1 MALTDTDSV
10 SRTTFAPL
18 RNPTFRSLWIANQ
31 VSNLGALMQ
40 AVTVGWLMAS
50 ISHSDLMVTLVQAS
64 ASLPVFILSFFAGAI
79 ADSFNRR
86 RVMLAS
92 LGLMTAAAGCLTAI
106 VGVGSVSPWLILG
119 FTFLIESGTALRNP
133 AWIASVDDI
142 VGRGD
147 LAAAVTLNSV
157 GYNIGRSVGPALGGI
172 LIASFGPLATFT
184 LNSLGYLV
192 PLGTIWRCKWA
203 ASSSPLPRESMT
215 TAIYDG
221 LRFTAL
227 SAEIKAA
234 IGRGFLFGVASVSIL
249 ALLPVIVRD
258 RLGGG
263 AIVYGILMAGFGV
276 GALAAGISASLLR
289 RTMSQEHL
297 VRLASIACATCA
309 ICLALRFPVIIEA
322 TALALGGAGWVLAW
336 SSLGVCVQFA
346 SPRWVVGRT
355 MSIYYALTYGGITV
369 GSWVCGAVSERYS
382 PTAALALSAGALL
395 LVAALGLAIP
405 VREHRE
411 SELLPWEGFKAPAV
425 AFDLKPRSGPI
436 VVKMEYLIPRENI
449 EAFLDLMRKCR
460 HLRRR
465 RGARNWTLL
474 CNLQEPLRWTETFRT
489 PTWADYLRLHHR
501 RTSVDEQLEGR
512 ILELHTGDL
521 PPQMSLLIERPADLA
536 GTGDHPTSLVSPH

>member
-1 MALTDTDSV
+1 V
-10 SRTTFAPL
+10 SPTTFAPL
-18 RNPTFRSLWIANQ
+18 KNPIFRSLWIANQ

-40 AVTVGWLMAS
+40 AVTVGWLMAT

-64 ASLPVFILSFFAGAI
+64 AALPVFILSFFAGAI
-79 ADSFNRR
+79 ADGFNRR

-92 LGLMTAAAGCLTAI
+92 LVLMTTASAGLTALVAAGSI
-106 VGVGSVSPWLILG
+106 SPWLILG

-142 VGRGD
+142 VGRND

-172 LIASFGPLATFT
+172 LIASFGPLVTFA

-192 PLGTIWRCKWA
+192 PLGTIWRRKWQTRF
-203 ASSSPLPRESMT
+203 SPLPHGSMA

-227 SAEIKAA
+227 SSEIKAA
-234 IGRGFLFGVASVSIL
+234 ISRGFLFGVASIAML

-263 AIVYGILMAGFGV
+263 SVVYGILMAGFGI
-276 GALAAGISASLLR
+276 GAFAGGLSAGFLR
-289 RTMSQEHL
+289 RMMSQEHL
-297 VRLASIACATCA
+297 VRLASLSCAACAIA
-309 ICLALRFPVIIEA
+309 LALRCPIAIEA
-322 TALALGGAGWVLAW
+322 AALAFGGAGWVLAW

-369 GSWVCGAVSERYS
+369 GSWLSGTISERYS
-382 PTAALALSAGALL
+382 PTSALALSAGALL
-395 LVAALGLAIP
+395 LVAALGLLVPI
-405 VREHRE
+405 REHRE
-411 SELLPWEGFKAPAV
+411 SEILPSEGFEAPAV

-436 VVKMEYLIPRENI
+436 AIRIEYLIAQENI
-449 EAFLDLMRKCR
+449 EAFLDLMRKRR
-460 HLRRR
+460 HSSRRL
-465 RGARNWTLL
+465 GARNWALL
-474 CNLQEPLRWTETFRT
+474 RNLQEPSRWTETFRT

-501 RTSVDEQLEGR
+501 RTSVDEQLEAR
-512 ILELHTGDL
+512 ILALHTGS
-521 PPQMSLLIERPADLA
+521 PAPQMSLLIERPADPARTPESL
-536 GTGDHPTSLVSPH
+536 TSFVSPH